1 MSRLRQTFAALRA
14 RGERALVAYLT
25 AGDPDLHASEELVLA
40 AAEAGADVIELGVPF
55 SDPVADGPVIQQAC
69 QRALASGT
77 TLQGVLRLVEA
88 VRKRSSVPMVL
99 CGYFNSFYAFG
110 LRALAQA
117 AGQAGVDGLLV
128 VDLPPEELAGMKA
141 ESEPAGLDTIL
152 LVAPTTT
159 PARLRR
165 IVREAS
171 GFLYL
176 VAVTGVTGARP
187 ELVYAVDERIR
198 EIRRLT
204 DLPVCVGFGIATAR
218 QAAEAGRMAD
228 GVVVGSALVQLIA
241 AHQGALPPLQALV
254 RALKAALSGR

>member
-1 MSRLRQTFAALRA
+1 MRRLGQTFTALRE

-25 AGDPDLHASEELVLA
+25 AGDPDLRASEELVLA

-69 QRALASGT
+69 QRALAAGT
-77 TLQGVLRLVEA
+77 TLRGVLRLVEA
-88 VRKRSSVPMVL
+88 VRKHSPVPLVL
-99 CGYFNSFYAFG
+99 FGYYNPFYAFG
-110 LRALAQA
+110 LRALATA

-128 VDLPPEELAGMKA
+128 VDLPPEELAEMKA

-159 PARLRR
+159 PDRLRW

-187 ELVYAVDERIR
+187 DLAYAVDERIR

-204 DLPVCVGFGIATAR
+204 ALPICVGFGIATAQ
-218 QAAEAGRMAD
+218 QAVEAGRMAD
-228 GVVVGSALVQLIA
+228 GVVVGSALVQLVE
-241 AHQGALPPLQALV
+241 AHRGAPAPVQALI
-254 RALKAALSGR
+254 RDLKGALSGR